1 MASFLL
7 LISGIFLVVSL
18 SIPLVREKPLT
29 SEPSGHEDY
38 SDDEGDD
45 DSKSV
50 TRSQK
55 YSTFKESYKRNGMK
69 QFANSSQDKI
79 VTYLKDF
86 IRKNTKNLFD
96 GKRSRGTGKG
106 NANYTGSLNE
116 NGDHHQTFKTLEQNL
131 DNFVAVFN
139 TESIAE
145 PTPELISVG
154 QKGVTQALVTMKD
167 FHDMISCI
175 YVKGF
180 QNDRW
185 IQVVSRCPPEWTN
198 QTVQRLCQEE
208 AVQNGPVLEL
218 PVQNDQGITFA
229 NHFCAACHGVSKLLE
244 WKVGWTCDDTRVF
257 AASVGGYFS
266 SGAVSEGFF
275 LGLQQD
281 QSCKM
286 TVTPPIANTIESC
299 SAPHFR
305 HGPSI
310 PINNMP
316 GTNYPVSFNVLMNF
330 DFAGKTHILF
340 VAEYEEETEAGP
352 RCERDEA
359 YDPFQNECRQ
369 VFCAPGQRLGST
381 GCVPE
386 QNVHASSP
394 IHREVIFLFFF
405 FHCLRCNSVA

>member
-18 SIPLVREKPLT
+18 SIPLVREKSLT

-55 YSTFKESYKRNGMK
+55 YSTFKESYKRNDMK

-180 QNDRW
+180 
-185 IQVVSRCPPEWTN
+185 
-198 QTVQRLCQEE
+198 
-208 AVQNGPVLEL
+208 
-218 PVQNDQGITFA
+218 
-229 NHFCAACHGVSKLLE
+229 
-244 WKVGWTCDDTRVF
+244 
-257 AASVGGYFS
+257 
-266 SGAVSEGFF
+266 
-275 LGLQQD
+275 
-281 QSCKM
+281 
-286 TVTPPIANTIESC
+286 
-299 SAPHFR
+299 
-305 HGPSI
+305 
-310 PINNMP
+310 
-316 GTNYPVSFNVLMNF
+316 
-330 DFAGKTHILF
+330 
-340 VAEYEEETEAGP
+340 
-352 RCERDEA
+352 
-359 YDPFQNECRQ
+359 
-369 VFCAPGQRLGST
+369 
-381 GCVPE
+381 
-386 QNVHASSP
+386 
-394 IHREVIFLFFF
+394 
-405 FHCLRCNSVA
+405 

>member
-45 DSKSV
+45 DSKS
-50 TRSQK
+50 
-55 YSTFKESYKRNGMK
+55 
-69 QFANSSQDKI
+69 
-79 VTYLKDF
+79 
-86 IRKNTKNLFD
+86 
-96 GKRSRGTGKG
+96 
-106 NANYTGSLNE
+106 
-116 NGDHHQTFKTLEQNL
+116 
-131 DNFVAVFN
+131 
-139 TESIAE
+139 
-145 PTPELISVG
+145 
-154 QKGVTQALVTMKD
+154 
-167 FHDMISCI
+167 
-175 YVKGF
+175 
-180 QNDRW
+180 NDRW

-394 IHREVIFLFFF
+394 IHRETQGDLSQLADSRDIQRVHMEVNIPASDLLLFNISGYNDYLQEQIAAQLNISRYRIKNFEVS
-405 FHCLRCNSVA
+405 FHQGNSSSNSVVIQTMSKEECREEALECDDNEGSSNPTRDDLRTTSSESPTVSGSMTRPDSVTMPTKRRQRWRGQRLAPHKYIV